1 MAEKL
6 KQTDLNAIREIYET
20 RFRELGESVA
30 TLGWGCRDSQKLRF
44 QQLFRGLDV
53 RGKRILD
60 FGCGFADLI
69 PYLDETC
76 DGQFDYVGIEL
87 SEEILDVAAK
97 RYVDRGFRFIAGDL
111 LALPV
116 SLAQELDCD
125 IAVSSG
131 AFSFRIADN
140 VGYTT
145 SVIRRLFEIASEVV
159 SVNFLTSHVDFQLEK
174 NHHYCPAE
182 MLQFALTC
190 SRRVAIYHDYPL
202 WEFTMQ
208 VYCDWQER

>member
-1 MAEKL
+1 LAEKL
-6 KQTDLNAIREIYET
+6 KQTDLTAIRELYET
-20 RFRELGESVA
+20 RFRELGETVA
-30 TLGWGCRDSQKLRF
+30 TVGWGCRESQTLRF

-87 SEEILDVAAK
+87 CEGILDVAAK
-97 RYVDRGFRFIAGDL
+97 RYSDRGFRFIAGDL
-111 LALPV
+111 LALPG
-116 SLAQELDCD
+116 SLARELECD

-145 SVIRRLFEIASEVV
+145 SVIRRLCEIASEVV
-159 SVNFLTSHVDFQLEK
+159 SVNFLTSHVDFQLKK

-202 WEFTMQ
+202 WEFTIQ
-208 VYCDWQER
+208 VYCDRQER